1 MEANVI
7 LVDTAVFKA
16 DVSMK
21 IERWVRFPH
30 VSANFIM
37 NIQKVISY
45 FIKFLWFVTFLLIVF
60 IDRNNTT
67 MVFITISLLLLI
79 SIVTVMRAI
88 NSRNEW
94 RQMID
99 DGEVEIKEKISFDK

>member
-1 MEANVI
+1 MSPWWVPRSSKPMFQRIA
-7 LVDTAVFKA
+7 
-16 DVSMK
+16 
-21 IERWVRFPH
+21 ERWVRFPH

-37 NIQKVISY
+37 NVQKVISY
-45 FIKFLWFVTFLLIVF
+45 FIKILWFVTFLLIVF
-60 IDRNNTT
+60 MDRDSKT
-67 MVFITISLLLLI
+67 MIFITISLLLFMAI
-79 SIVTVMRAI
+79 ITVIRSI